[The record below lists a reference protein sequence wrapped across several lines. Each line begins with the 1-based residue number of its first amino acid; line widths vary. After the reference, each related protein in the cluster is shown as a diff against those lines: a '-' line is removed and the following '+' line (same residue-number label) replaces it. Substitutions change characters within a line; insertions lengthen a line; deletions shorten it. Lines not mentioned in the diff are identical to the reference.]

1 MLKPI
6 GIVNRINYLLKNP
19 HLKGLDL
26 RHVKLNAKKA
36 ESAKNFGVNY
46 EIYKNYQMFSRH
58 VSMGREATSTT
69 VWSYNI
75 DKEGLVKDLIFESKD
90 ISNRYGT
97 VHYRSNGEVVVKNN
111 RNTFNEKTHMKNL
124 SDGADLSSLP
134 PPEQVRI
141 RNIKRYIKLI
151 KLNPAYEKYEEAFSK
166 IILGK

>member
-58 VSMGREATSTT
+58 VSMGRE
-69 VWSYNI
+69 
-75 DKEGLVKDLIFESKD
+75 L
-90 ISNRYGT
+90 
-97 VHYRSNGEVVVKNN
+97 
-111 RNTFNEKTHMKNL
+111 
-124 SDGADLSSLP
+124 LP
-134 PPEQVRI
+134 LLFGVI
-141 RNIKRYIKLI
+141 TLI
-151 KLNPAYEKYEEAFSK
+151 KKGL
-166 IILGK
+166 

>member
-6 GIVNRINYLLKNP
+6 GVVNRINYLLKNP
-19 HLKGLDL
+19 HLKGMSL
-26 RHVKLNAKKA
+26 RHVKLNAKQV
-36 ESAKNFGVNY
+36 ESAQNFGVNY
-46 EIYKNYQMFSRH
+46 EIHKDYQMFARQ
-58 VSMGREATSTT
+58 VSLRRGATSTT
-69 VWSYNI
+69 VWSYSI
-75 DKEGLVKDLIFESKD
+75 DKKGLVKDLMFESKD
-90 ISNRYGT
+90 ISSRYGT
-97 VHYRSNGEVVVKNN
+97 VLYRSNGDVIVKNN

-124 SDGADLSSLP
+124 SDGVDLSSLP